1 MRLAGC
7 RCGHRDVIGYTGEGA
22 QRVIICWIAA
32 ACILSYKRCWM
43 TIEIR
48 GADSLP
54 ICLPTTI
61 SLIRLALVA
70 TPSRVKKVAYIYM
83 CSCIDALTG
92 ERLSVRVYK
101 KKEFVQLASILL
113 TSCPGVNSPLHVIS
127 SDDEVITAC
136 KKTYGDLH
144 EFLKSKKM
152 LTEAQAA
159 PLFRQ
164 IVDLVKHA
172 HFIYALSSLDLV
184 AEKSLRLGNSS
195 QPL

>member
-1 MRLAGC
+1 MEVHKGLLYVGSLHK
-7 RCGHRDVIGYTGEGA
+7 GLLYVGSLQPVIGWRLRSTMELWT
-22 QRVIICWIAA
+22 VENH
-32 ACILSYKRCWM
+32 KP
-43 TIEIR
+43 
-48 GADSLP
+48 ADSLP
-54 ICLPTTI
+54 VF
-61 SLIRLALVA
+61 LIRLALVA
-70 TPSRVKKVAYIYM
+70 TSSRVKKVA

-101 KKEFVQLASILL
+101 KKHFVQLASILL

-164 IVDLVKHA
+164 IVDLVKHS
-172 HFIYALSSLDLV
+172 HRQGIVLRDLKLKKLV
-184 AEKSLRLGNSS
+184 FVDSER
-195 QPL
+195 

>member
-1 MRLAGC
+1 MA
-7 RCGHRDVIGYTGEGA
+7 
-22 QRVIICWIAA
+22 
-32 ACILSYKRCWM
+32 
-43 TIEIR
+43 IEIHYGVVDCGKPQASR
-48 GADSLP
+48 LP
-54 ICLPTTI
+54 SCPIGLGRYFFQSEEGRI
-61 SLIRLALVA
+61 
-70 TPSRVKKVAYIYM
+70 

-101 KKEFVQLASILL
+101 KKHFVQLASILL

-164 IVDLVKHA
+164 IVDLVKHS
-172 HFIYALSSLDLV
+172 HRQGIVLRDLKLKKLV
-184 AEKSLRLGNSS
+184 FVDSER
-195 QPL
+195 